1 MAGFREQLS
10 DPDLVRFY
18 DYWVALRGE
27 RPMPSRRDIDPLQIP
42 AGYLPDIMLVEVSH
56 GPRRYRYRP
65 IGTHVVTASGEDRT
79 GRSFDDVSFFK
90 TNPAVMQQF
99 EQVVTTAEPLFSLEP
114 FTNFVT
120 GREYDVDRIMLPL
133 SSDGRRVDMVL
144 VLFFFKSGPLA
155 RRLATPQSLRI
166 PRARPTRRLIPTL
179 ALMLG

>member
-18 DYWVALRGE
+18 DYWATLRGA
-27 RPMPSRRDIDPLQIP
+27 RAMPSRRDIDPLQIP
-42 AGYLPDIMLVEVSH
+42 AGYLPDLMLIEVSH
-56 GPRRYRYRP
+56 APRSYRYRL

-99 EQVVTTAEPLFSLEP
+99 ERVVNTAEPLFSLEP

-120 GREYDVDRIMLPL
+120 GRSYDVDRIMLPL
-133 SSDGRRVDMVL
+133 SSDGRLVDTVL
-144 VLFFFKSGPLA
+144 VLFLFKSGPFA
-155 RRLATPQSLRI
+155 RRLGTPQSLRT
-166 PRARPTRRLIPTL
+166 PARALP
-179 ALMLG
+179 AA